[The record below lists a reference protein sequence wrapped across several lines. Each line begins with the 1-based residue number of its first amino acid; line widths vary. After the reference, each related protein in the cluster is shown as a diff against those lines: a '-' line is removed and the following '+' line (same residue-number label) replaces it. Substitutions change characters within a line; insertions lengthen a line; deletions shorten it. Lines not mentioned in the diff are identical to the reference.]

1 VLKTTYLPTS
11 SKQMHMKYTF
21 DNSGVGQKQAS
32 VVALPDAELQAEVN
46 FIRTDF
52 KGWMRESF
60 DLLPHQEQQINIM
73 PGDFTFRLANAI
85 ADHVERRRMVQ
96 FNKETRANENSDDLK
111 ELILFGLDEIT
122 FTLTSTPS
130 VLVPEL
136 AIFIRYKQNL

>member
-1 VLKTTYLPTS
+1 
-11 SKQMHMKYTF
+11 MKYSF
-21 DNSGVGQKQAS
+21 DNTGVAQKQAS
-32 VVALPDAELQAEVN
+32 VVALPDAELQAEVD

-60 DLLPHQEQQINIM
+60 DLLPHQDQQLDIM
-73 PGDFTFRLANAI
+73 PADFTLRLANAI
-85 ADHVERRRMVQ
+85 ADHFEKRTMVQ

-122 FTLTSTPS
+122 FTLGSTPE
-130 VLVPEL
+130 VLVPDL

>member
-1 VLKTTYLPTS
+1 MLKKNYLPPLST
-11 SKQMHMKYTF
+11 QNNMKYTF
-21 DNSGVGQKQAS
+21 DNPGVGQKQAS
-32 VVALPDAELQAEVN
+32 VVGLPDAELGTEVT

-60 DLLPHQEQQINIM
+60 DLLPHQDQQLDIM
-73 PGDFTFRLANAI
+73 PADFTFRLANAI
-85 ADHVERRRMVQ
+85 ADHYEKRMTVQ
-96 FNKETRANENSDDLK
+96 FDKEMRTNENNDDLK

-136 AIFIRYKQNL
+136 AIFIRYKQNI

>member
-1 VLKTTYLPTS
+1 
-11 SKQMHMKYTF
+11 MKYTF

-32 VVALPDAELQAEVN
+32 VVALPDAELRAEVD

-60 DLLPHQEQQINIM
+60 DLLPHQDQQLDIM
-73 PGDFTFRLANAI
+73 PADFTFRLANAI
-85 ADHVERRRMVQ
+85 ADHFEKRTMVQ

>member
-1 VLKTTYLPTS
+1 
-11 SKQMHMKYTF
+11 MKYSF
-21 DNSGVGQKQAS
+21 DNTGVAQKQAS
-32 VVALPDAELQAEVN
+32 VVGLPDAELGAEVT

-60 DLLPHQEQQINIM
+60 DLLPHQDQQLDIM
-73 PGDFTFRLANAI
+73 PADFTFRLANAI
-85 ADHVERRRMVQ
+85 ADHYEKRMIVQ
-96 FNKETRANENSDDLK
+96 FNKETRTNKDRDDVK

-136 AIFIRYKQNL
+136 AIFIRYKQTL